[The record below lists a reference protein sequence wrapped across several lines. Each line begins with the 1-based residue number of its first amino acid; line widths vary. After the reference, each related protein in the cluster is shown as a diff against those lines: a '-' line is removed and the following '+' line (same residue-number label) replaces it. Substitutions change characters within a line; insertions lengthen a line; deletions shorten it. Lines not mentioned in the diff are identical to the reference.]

1 MYLSSCLA
9 GRIKRKQ
16 NNPKHQ
22 LRCFCCRFTSS
33 HKLASDDIDLYK
45 SIRLHYRPHSHVF
58 KPSCLGSCG
67 LLGLALLIR
76 WPSRCI
82 ALQPCSSCLSCSSR
96 GHWPCSWLVGAD
108 ECAIWQWFLLKLP
121 FACLWTLHD
130 SKLGGVHFNL
140 RKWTKFVS
148 TYICIQLRKQSS
160 CHLW

>member
-1 MYLSSCLA
+1 MCPSTISQGHASPGCKPLTYYYLLVLIWKNQKMYLSSCLA

-22 LRCFCCRFTSS
+22 LRCFCCCFTSS

-45 SIRLHYRPHSHVF
+45 SIRPHYRPHSQVF

-82 ALQPCSSCLSCSSR
+82 ALQPCSSCLGCSSR

-108 ECAIWQWFLLKLP
+108 KCSIWQWFLLKLP
-121 FACLWTLHD
+121 FACL
-130 SKLGGVHFNL
+130 
-140 RKWTKFVS
+140 
-148 TYICIQLRKQSS
+148 
-160 CHLW
+160 